1 MIDDLRRHLIKE
13 SFFLM
18 LNGKFNDKWLE
29 MWYDKLVRRC
39 ETEKNMDV
47 LYEYL
52 RNNYEEDKDA

>member
-1 MIDDLRRHLIKE
+1 
-13 SFFLM
+13 M

-52 RNNYEEDKDA
+52 WNNYEEDKDA

>member
-1 MIDDLRRHLIKE
+1 
-13 SFFLM
+13 M

-52 RNNYEEDKDA
+52 QNNYNDSAQKNQAVRKNARGSIIGG